1 MKQLLWI
8 IILFALAIGVA
19 VATRTYTGNV
29 YLVIEHTMI
38 RVNLHLFVLG
48 LVASVV
54 ALYIL
59 VRLIAGILS
68 TPDKLSRFGVG
79 RRNRKATQSLN
90 AAGLAY
96 FEGKFQEAQAQ
107 ADKVLANK
115 EAGDKRILALMLAA
129 HAADQSG
136 NAEARDQYLHDIE
149 KLPEKTQLSRH
160 LLLAESAI
168 NQQNDEEAE
177 NHLKAAAQI
186 NPRLTRLVR
195 LQLRHALDKGNALEI
210 LDKVDKLRRAG
221 AMNDNEAE
229 QLSERAYA
237 QLLSL
242 AQDAAGLKA
251 CLKRIPDSLKAGA
264 LSAAIAQKYAEL
276 GLYDKAVAWVNQY
289 YPQNHRADLL
299 SVFVQSAQY
308 LDEYG
313 QQKAIDTADAW
324 LRQNPNDPQLLAALG
339 DLAYHRQLWGKA
351 QGYLEASLRLEPT
364 VHARLTLAK
373 VFEQSQRHNDAQEQR
388 RLALSAMDE
397 TAEH

>member
-19 VATRTYTGNV
+19 IATRTYTGNV

-195 LQLRHALDKGNALEI
+195 LQPGHALDKGNALEI

-313 QQKAIDTADAW
+313 QQKAIDTADTW
-324 LRQNPNDPQLLAALG
+324 LRQNPNDPKLLAALG

>member
-19 VATRTYTGNV
+19 IATRTYTGNV

-149 KLPEKTQLSRH
+149 KLPEKHSFR
-160 LLLAESAI
+160 AI
-168 NQQNDEEAE
+168 CCWR
-177 NHLKAAAQI
+177 KA
-186 NPRLTRLVR
+186 PSTSKMTKKRKTT
-195 LQLRHALDKGNALEI
+195 
-210 LDKVDKLRRAG
+210 
-221 AMNDNEAE
+221 
-229 QLSERAYA
+229 
-237 QLLSL
+237 
-242 AQDAAGLKA
+242 
-251 CLKRIPDSLKAGA
+251 LKRRRKSI
-264 LSAAIAQKYAEL
+264 
-276 GLYDKAVAWVNQY
+276 
-289 YPQNHRADLL
+289 RA
-299 SVFVQSAQY
+299 
-308 LDEYG
+308 
-313 QQKAIDTADAW
+313 
-324 LRQNPNDPQLLAALG
+324 
-339 DLAYHRQLWGKA
+339 
-351 QGYLEASLRLEPT
+351 
-364 VHARLTLAK
+364 
-373 VFEQSQRHNDAQEQR
+373 
-388 RLALSAMDE
+388 
-397 TAEH
+397 

>member
-242 AQDAAGLKA
+242 AQDAA
-251 CLKRIPDSLKAGA
+251 
-264 LSAAIAQKYAEL
+264 
-276 GLYDKAVAWVNQY
+276 
-289 YPQNHRADLL
+289 DLL

-313 QQKAIDTADAW
+313 QQKAIDTADTW
-324 LRQNPNDPQLLAALG
+324 LRQNPNDPKLLAALG

>member
-38 RVNLHLFVLG
+38 RVTLHLFVLG

-107 ADKVLANK
+107 ADKVLANN

-195 LQLRHALDKGNALEI
+195 LQLRHALDNGNALEI
-210 LDKVDKLRRAG
+210 LDKGDKLRRAG

-264 LSAAIAQKYAEL
+264 LSAVIAQKYAEL

-324 LRQNPNDPQLLAALG
+324 LRQNPNDPKLLAALG

>member
-195 LQLRHALDKGNALEI
+195 LQLRHALDK
-210 LDKVDKLRRAG
+210 VDKLRRAG

-242 AQDAAGLKA
+242 AQDAASLKA

-313 QQKAIDTADAW
+313 QQKAIDTADTW
-324 LRQNPNDPQLLAALG
+324 LRQNPNDPKLLAALG